1 MNIQREGGMLLGYL
15 GSFMARKR
23 KVQNKDQ
30 CNANSRVSWRECE
43 RLNVSHDRRRARNG
57 KVRARLENA
66 SEVLGL
72 LEQVRLGLHPSQ
84 AMLLNAALWY
94 GRLGSGNGQFDT
106 THSKGRGPPTLRL
119 HGQTCHQI
127 GTLLPVQG
135 LPPQYAKLYIFDT
148 EHEVNNIMDCFRE
161 NKFVERDVVTKLKSM
176 LDDCN
181 LHAKVFR
188 MLFIPLNF
196 KQGLPHA
203 HILIFIHP
211 QNKYPTL
218 SDIDNIICA
227 EIPYPELHPML
238 HNLVKEHMIH
248 VSCGLSRV
256 SSPCM
261 KNKKR
266 SKYFPKKFIDDTI
279 VDANGFP
286 FYKRRSNTHVI
297 HKSGTA
303 LDNRHVI
310 PYNTTLILKY
320 QAHINMEWCNQ
331 STSIKYILKYIHTG
345 FDRISATIVP
355 SISKTLQ
362 DQELVDETKQYL
374 DCSYVSPSEACW

>member
-1 MNIQREGGMLLGYL
+1 MPSKNEYSERGWYAARLPWKFYGKKKESAKQGWFHDSCGLLLVCVARFLVNARQGKVKNEG
-15 GSFMARKR
+15 
-23 KVQNKDQ
+23 
-30 CNANSRVSWRECE
+30 VSEG
-43 RLNVSHDRRRARNG
+43 NG

-188 MLFIPLNF
+188 MARDMLYVEG
-196 KQGLPHA
+196 Q
-203 HILIFIHP
+203 HILRLKA
-211 QNKYPTL
+211 Q
-218 SDIDNIICA
+218 A
-227 EIPYPELHPML
+227 
-238 HNLVKEHMIH
+238 
-248 VSCGLSRV
+248 
-256 SSPCM
+256 
-261 KNKKR
+261 
-266 SKYFPKKFIDDTI
+266 YF
-279 VDANGFP
+279 
-286 FYKRRSNTHVI
+286 
-297 HKSGTA
+297 
-303 LDNRHVI
+303 
-310 PYNTTLILKY
+310 
-320 QAHINMEWCNQ
+320 
-331 STSIKYILKYIHTG
+331 
-345 FDRISATIVP
+345 
-355 SISKTLQ
+355 
-362 DQELVDETKQYL
+362 
-374 DCSYVSPSEACW
+374 